1 MLGSSPVL
9 TPAAF
14 EEMALG
20 FADRAA
26 SHDPSWAWVPAS
38 DDGPLAPPVGFLRS
52 ASILVPP
59 PPPASGDDPAPAASD
74 DGLLDESVD
83 GDDAAAVPASPS
95 AHRLELH
102 IVHSCAD
109 TYAPG
114 PPYGTYGLR
123 VPASCVLSYLRR
135 RAACSETPRTVRTP
149 CAYQPRACCVVPWYR
164 VVHPPQ
170 VYSETYRVPVLLLQG
185 YGDDGRPWR
194 VEAVRA
200 HLGRCA
206 RAGPASLPLEMVSQ
220 ARGLGLG
227 VSQARGLGLG
237 VSQAPRTPRK
247 SQGRPDSSIDTC

>member
-1 MLGSSPVL
+1 MLASSPVL

-14 EEMALG
+14 EGMALG
-20 FADRAA
+20 FADRTA

-38 DDGPLAPPVGFLRS
+38 DDGPFAPPVGFLRS

-102 IVHSCAD
+102 IAYSCAD

-164 VVHPPQ
+164 VEHPLQ
-170 VYSETYRVPVLLLQG
+170 VYSETYRVPVLLTLTLTLTLSLALT
-185 YGDDGRPWR
+185 RST
-194 VEAVRA
+194 
-200 HLGRCA
+200 A
-206 RAGPASLPLEMVSQ
+206 R
-220 ARGLGLG
+220 
-227 VSQARGLGLG
+227 
-237 VSQAPRTPRK
+237 RTAFP
-247 SQGRPDSSIDTC
+247 CC